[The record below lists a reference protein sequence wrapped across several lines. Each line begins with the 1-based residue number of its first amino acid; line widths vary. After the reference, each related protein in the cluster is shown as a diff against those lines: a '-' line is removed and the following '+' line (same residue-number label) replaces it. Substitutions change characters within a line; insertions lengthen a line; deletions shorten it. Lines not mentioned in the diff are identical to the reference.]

1 MDASASAQP
10 PDHSHRDAK
19 HRRPQLHNLNVQV
32 PTAPATNVGCF
43 SGCFR
48 PSPTSSS
55 SSSPSAHSSSY
66 GHGGLTDRP
75 ASPSLIR
82 ADRPASPS
90 LIRSP
95 SAWIKAKGQTFGSSA
110 KHARRRSRDTQYDAL
125 SYARNFDEGGTDGE
139 GEEEAA
145 GDALR
150 HRCFASRL
158 PGSPTPAESPK
169 GLATGGGGN
178 GKAREPARETTGR
191 DLEE

>member
-32 PTAPATNVGCF
+32 PTAPTTNA
-43 SGCFR
+43 GCFR

-55 SSSPSAHSSSY
+55 SPSSHSSSY
-66 GHGGLTDRP
+66 GHGPTDRP
-75 ASPSLIR
+75 ASS
-82 ADRPASPS
+82 S

-95 SAWIKAKGQTFGSSA
+95 SAWIKAKGQTFGSA
-110 KHARRRSRDTQYDAL
+110 KHARRRSRDMQYDAL

-145 GDALR
+145 GLAASDALR
-150 HRCFASRL
+150 HRYFAARL
-158 PGSPTPAESPK
+158 PTSPTPAGSPQ
-169 GLATGGGGN
+169 GLATGGGVN
-178 GKAREPARETTGR
+178 GKAMPARETTGR
-191 DLEE
+191 ERDLEE